1 MPRDIPVSNGSLLL
15 NFDAH
20 YRLRDIYFPYIGQ
33 ENHSEGHP
41 SRFGI
46 WVDGQ
51 FSWMGAEWQKRIR
64 YRENSLVTEVTL
76 KNEGLG
82 LELHCHDAVHFDL
95 NVYLKEIHVL
105 NLGDKDRDV
114 RLFFSHDFH
123 LYGNEIGDTAYF
135 DPRTRSIIHYKANRY
150 FLINCCVNGKYGVE
164 FFACGPKELPGKQGT
179 WKDAEDGE
187 LSGDPVAWGSAD
199 SAIAIHLRLHTPGY
213 EELGTAFPGKLSG
226 PTRGIA
232 LLKP

>member
-51 FSWMGAEWQKRIR
+51 FSEMGAAWQKRIR
-64 YRENSLVTEVTL
+64 YRENSLVTDVIL

-82 LELHCHDAVHFDL
+82 LELHCHDGVHFDL

-105 NLGDKDRDV
+105 NLEDKDRDV
-114 RLFFSHDFH
+114 RLFFHHNFH
-123 LYGNEIGDTAYF
+123 LYGNDIGDTTYF
-135 DPRTRSIIHYKANRY
+135 DPRTHSIIHYKANRY

-164 FFACGPKELPGKQGT
+164 FFACGPKELPGKPGT

-199 SAIAIHLRLHTPGY
+199 SM
-213 EELGTAFPGKLSG
+213 
-226 PTRGIA
+226 
-232 LLKP
+232 